1 MDFTRYRNG
10 SPPATAVAWKV
21 VMSTTEAPSAVSTTA
36 PANGS
41 DARTAPDSAGPHPE
55 PAPAEIGTAEL
66 GPTAEFAPAAESA
79 PEGPAPVPAA
89 SAALTPTALASPAA
103 PASPAPAAP
112 ASTGTAPQEGMAS
125 LTTRVGPVAPSEPAP
140 AGVPQPPAG
149 PAPTAPTPAPTVPAD
164 ATAPAVSP
172 ARTRRPMRADARRN
186 YDRLLA
192 AADAAFTQHGAEA
205 SLEDIAR
212 RAAVGIGTLYRHFP
226 TRQILLEATFGGRL
240 DALRDEADAL
250 ADAAAPMPALTT
262 WLRSLLRYVTE
273 FRGLSELV
281 MTTMRNRASDLHASG
296 AGMRRA
302 GGRLLARAQAT
313 GEVRPELDD
322 ADLILM
328 VNGIVWAAERV
339 PGEDHAERL
348 LSVMIDGLR
357 PGRLAAA

>member
-1 MDFTRYRNG
+1 
-10 SPPATAVAWKV
+10 
-21 VMSTTEAPSAVSTTA
+21 
-36 PANGS
+36 
-41 DARTAPDSAGPHPE
+41 
-55 PAPAEIGTAEL
+55 
-66 GPTAEFAPAAESA
+66 
-79 PEGPAPVPAA
+79 
-89 SAALTPTALASPAA
+89 
-103 PASPAPAAP
+103 
-112 ASTGTAPQEGMAS
+112 
-125 LTTRVGPVAPSEPAP
+125 
-140 AGVPQPPAG
+140 
-149 PAPTAPTPAPTVPAD
+149 
-164 ATAPAVSP
+164 
-172 ARTRRPMRADARRN
+172 MRADARRN

-250 ADAAAPMPALTT
+250 GGAEAPMPALTT

-281 MTTMRNRASDLHASG
+281 MTTMRNHASDLHASG
-296 AGMRRA
+296 IGMRRA

-313 GEVRPELDD
+313 GEVRPDLDD

-339 PGEDHAERL
+339 PGEDHARRL
-348 LSVMIDGLR
+348 LSVMIEGLR
-357 PGRLAAA
+357 PNAVAA

>member
-1 MDFTRYRNG
+1 M
-10 SPPATAVAWKV
+10 
-21 VMSTTEAPSAVSTTA
+21 
-36 PANGS
+36 
-41 DARTAPDSAGPHPE
+41 
-55 PAPAEIGTAEL
+55 
-66 GPTAEFAPAAESA
+66 
-79 PEGPAPVPAA
+79 
-89 SAALTPTALASPAA
+89 
-103 PASPAPAAP
+103 
-112 ASTGTAPQEGMAS
+112 
-125 LTTRVGPVAPSEPAP
+125 
-140 AGVPQPPAG
+140 
-149 PAPTAPTPAPTVPAD
+149 
-164 ATAPAVSP
+164 SP

-250 ADAAAPMPALTT
+250 AGAAAPMPALTT

-302 GGRLLARAQAT
+302 GGRLLSRAQAT

-357 PGRLAAA
+357 PSRRAPA

>member
-1 MDFTRYRNG
+1 
-10 SPPATAVAWKV
+10 
-21 VMSTTEAPSAVSTTA
+21 MSTTEAPTAVSTAAPTA
-36 PANGS
+36 
-41 DARTAPDSAGPHPE
+41 APSTG
-55 PAPAEIGTAEL
+55 PAPGTTPADPAASSGESTPTPNSTVSPTAEL
-66 GPTAEFAPAAESA
+66 GPTAEFEPPTGPA
-79 PEGPAPVPAA
+79 PEGPAPVPTA
-89 SAALTPTALASPAA
+89 SAPLSPQDSLASLASTAGPVSPAGPVSQA
-103 PASPAPAAP
+103 GPGTPVRPVSTPPATLGPNSTIAAPAAP
-112 ASTGTAPQEGMAS
+112 TSVGAA
-125 LTTRVGPVAPSEPAP
+125 TTTQPAP
-140 AGVPQPPAG
+140 AQ
-149 PAPTAPTPAPTVPAD
+149 PAPSGP
-164 ATAPAVSP
+164 
-172 ARTRRPMRADARRN
+172 RTRRPMRADARRN

-250 ADAAAPMPALTT
+250 GGTEPPMPALTT

-281 MTTMRNRASDLHASG
+281 MTTMRNHASDLHASG
-296 AGMRRA
+296 IGMRRA

-313 GEVRPELDD
+313 GEVRPDLDD

-339 PGEDHAERL
+339 PGEDHAQRL
-348 LSVMIDGLR
+348 LAVMIDGLR
-357 PGRLAAA
+357 PSRIAAA

>member
-1 MDFTRYRNG
+1 
-10 SPPATAVAWKV
+10 
-21 VMSTTEAPSAVSTTA
+21 MSTTEAPSAVSTTA

-41 DARTAPDSAGPHPE
+41 DARTAPDSTGPHPE

-89 SAALTPTALASPAA
+89 SAALTPTALASPTA
-103 PASPAPAAP
+103 PPSAAPAAP
-112 ASTGTAPQEGMAS
+112 SSPGTASQEGGS
-125 LTTRVGPVAPSEPAP
+125 GLSTRVGPAP
-140 AGVPQPPAG
+140 ASILQPATSAEPTPAG
-149 PAPTAPTPAPTVPAD
+149 PAPTAPTTPAPAAAAPATAP
-164 ATAPAVSP
+164 ATAPAGAPAPAVSP

-250 ADAAAPMPALTT
+250 AAAAAPMPALTT

-302 GGRLLARAQAT
+302 GGRLLSRAQAT

-357 PGRLAAA
+357 PGRIAPA